1 MKSGSI
7 TPNEMV
13 NLHEILCFKNTC
25 AVKTNALQSQVT
37 DQKLQK
43 ILEQDIAATKQQLQD
58 IQNVLTQTNTVS

>member
-13 NLHEILCFKNTC
+13 NLHEILCIKNTC
-25 AVKTNALQSQVT
+25 AVKTSALQALVT

-58 IQNVLTQTNTVS
+58 IQNVLVQTNTVS